1 VGDILVI
8 VAVVVVVVVIDGGFS
23 VLDVDAMIEDEE
35 EGVVASCLLMVV
47 LNFEF
52 FFRYGS
58 NAASNFAVALD
69 QVGLNSLLGGII
81 LSLEEGEVL

>member
-1 VGDILVI
+1 MGDILVI
-8 VAVVVVVVVIDGGFS
+8 VAVVVVVVVIDGEFF
-23 VLDVDAMIEDEE
+23 VLDVDVMIDDE
-35 EGVVASCLLMVV
+35 EGVVASCLLMVEV

-81 LSLEEGEVL
+81 FSLEEGEVL

>member
-8 VAVVVVVVVIDGGFS
+8 VAVVVVVVVIDGEFF
-23 VLDVDAMIEDEE
+23 VLDVDAMTEE

-69 QVGLNSLLGGII
+69 QVGLNNLLGGII
-81 LSLEEGEVL
+81 FSLEEGEVL